1 MKLNPF
7 RSAAS
12 YVSVTGILLALAAAL
27 TTIESMLSAFLPAG
41 VRIGLANIVVLCA
54 AECINAPTALLIT
67 LLKSVFVMLTRG
79 FSAGVMSLC
88 GGLPAFAVTVLL
100 LKKTNASYIAVSVM
114 GAVLHIFGQLIA
126 ACFFTGSAYT
136 LYYAPLL
143 LVTAVVSGFFSGAVS
158 GRIVPQLRKRLLR
171 STQ

>member
-12 YVSVTGILLALAAAL
+12 YVSVTGILLALAVAL

-67 LLKSVFVMLTRG
+67 LLKSVFVLLTRG
-79 FSAGVMSLC
+79 FTAGVMSLC
-88 GGLPAFAVTVLL
+88 GGFPAFLITVLL
-100 LKKTNASYIAVSVM
+100 LKKTNSSYIGVSVS
-114 GAVLHIFGQLIA
+114 GAVLHIFGQLFA

-143 LVTAVVSGFFSGAVS
+143 LFTAAASGFFTGAVS
-158 GRIVPQLRKRLLR
+158 GRLVPQLKKRISRL
-171 STQ
+171 

>member
-12 YVSVTGILLALAAAL
+12 YVSITGILLALAVAL

-67 LLKSVFVMLTRG
+67 LLKSVFVLLTRG
-79 FSAGVMSLC
+79 FTAGVMSLC
-88 GGLPAFAVTVLL
+88 GGFPAFLITVLL
-100 LKKTNASYIAVSVM
+100 LKKTNSSYIGVSVS
-114 GAVLHIFGQLIA
+114 GAVLHIFGQLFA

-143 LVTAVVSGFFSGAVS
+143 LFTAAASGFFTGAVS
-158 GRIVPQLRKRLLR
+158 GRLVPQLKKRISRL
-171 STQ
+171 

>member
-79 FSAGVMSLC
+79 FTAGVMSLC

-143 LVTAVVSGFFSGAVS
+143 LVTAVVSGFFTGAVS
-158 GRIVPQLRKRLLR
+158 GRVVVQLGKRISRL
-171 STQ
+171 

>member
-12 YVSVTGILLALAAAL
+12 YVSVTGILLALAVAL

-67 LLKSVFVMLTRG
+67 LLKSVFVLLTRG
-79 FSAGVMSLC
+79 FTAGVMSLC
-88 GGLPAFAVTVLL
+88 GGLPAFLITVFL
-100 LKKTNASYIAVSVM
+100 LKKTNASYIGVSVS
-114 GAVLHIFGQLIA
+114 GAVLHIFGQLFA

-143 LVTAVVSGFFSGAVS
+143 LVTAAASGFFTGAVS
-158 GRIVPQLRKRLLR
+158 GRLVPQLKKRISRL
-171 STQ
+171 

>member
-79 FSAGVMSLC
+79 FTAGIMSLC

-143 LVTAVVSGFFSGAVS
+143 LVTAVVSGFFTGAVS
-158 GRIVPQLRKRLLR
+158 GRLVPQLRKRLLR

>member
-12 YVSVTGILLALAAAL
+12 YASVTGMLLALAAAL
-27 TTIESMLSAFLPAG
+27 TTIESLLSAFLPAG

-54 AECINAPTALLIT
+54 AECINAPTALMIT
-67 LLKSVFVMLTRG
+67 VLKSVFVLLTRG
-79 FSAGVMSLC
+79 FTAGVMSLC
-88 GGLPAFAVTVLL
+88 GGLPAFAATVLL
-100 LKKTNASYIAVSVM
+100 LKKTSASYIGVSVS
-114 GAVLHIFGQLIA
+114 GAALHIFGQLTA

-143 LVTAVVSGFFSGAVS
+143 LVTATASGFFTGAVS
-158 GRIVPQLRKRLLR
+158 GRLVPQLKNRISRL
-171 STQ
+171 

>member
-12 YVSVTGILLALAAAL
+12 YVSVTGILLALAVAL

-67 LLKSVFVMLTRG
+67 LLKSVFVLLTRG
-79 FSAGVMSLC
+79 FTAGVMSLC
-88 GGLPAFAVTVLL
+88 GGFPAFLITVLL
-100 LKKTNASYIAVSVM
+100 LKKTNSSYIGVSVS
-114 GAVLHIFGQLIA
+114 GAVLHIFGQLFA

-143 LVTAVVSGFFSGAVS
+143 LFTAAASGFFTGAVS
-158 GRIVPQLRKRLLR
+158 GRLVPQLKKLISRL
-171 STQ
+171 

>member
-12 YVSVTGILLALAAAL
+12 YVSITGILLALAVAL

-67 LLKSVFVMLTRG
+67 LLKSVFVLLTRG
-79 FSAGVMSLC
+79 FTAGVMSLC
-88 GGLPAFAVTVLL
+88 GGFPAFLITVLL
-100 LKKTNASYIAVSVM
+100 LKKTNSSYIGVSVS
-114 GAVLHIFGQLIA
+114 GAVLHIFGQLFA

-143 LVTAVVSGFFSGAVS
+143 LFTAAASGFFTGAVS
-158 GRIVPQLRKRLLR
+158 GRLVPQLKKLISRL
-171 STQ
+171 

>member
-12 YVSVTGILLALAAAL
+12 YVSVTGILLALAVAL
-27 TTIESMLSAFLPAG
+27 TTIECMLSAFLPAG

-67 LLKSVFVMLTRG
+67 LLKSIFVLLTRG
-79 FSAGVMSLC
+79 FTAGVMSLC
-88 GGLPAFAVTVLL
+88 GGLPAFLITVFL
-100 LKKTNASYIAVSVM
+100 LKKTNASYIGVSVS
-114 GAVLHIFGQLIA
+114 GAVLHIFGQLFA

-143 LVTAVVSGFFSGAVS
+143 LVTAVASGFFTGAVS
-158 GRIVPQLRKRLLR
+158 GRLVPQLKKRISRL
-171 STQ
+171 

>member
-12 YVSVTGILLALAAAL
+12 YVSVTGILLALAVAL

-67 LLKSVFVMLTRG
+67 LLKSVFVLLTRG
-79 FSAGVMSLC
+79 FTAGVMSLC
-88 GGLPAFAVTVLL
+88 GGLPAFLITVFL
-100 LKKTNASYIAVSVM
+100 LKKTNPSYIGVSVS
-114 GAVLHIFGQLIA
+114 GAVLHIFGQLFA

-143 LVTAVVSGFFSGAVS
+143 LVTAVASGFFTGAVS
-158 GRIVPQLRKRLLR
+158 GRLVPQLKKRISRL
-171 STQ
+171 

>member
-12 YVSVTGILLALAAAL
+12 YVSVTGILLALAVAL
-27 TTIESMLSAFLPAG
+27 TTVESMLSSFLPAG

-54 AECINAPTALLIT
+54 AECINAPTALIIT
-67 LLKSVFVMLTRG
+67 VLKSVFVLLTRG
-79 FSAGVMSLC
+79 FTAGVMSLC
-88 GGLPAFAVTVLL
+88 GGLPAFAATVLL
-100 LKKTNASYIAVSVM
+100 LRKTNSSYIGISVS
-114 GAVLHIFGQLIA
+114 GAVLHIIGQLFA

-143 LVTAVVSGFFSGAVS
+143 LVTATASGFFTGAVA
-158 GRIVPQLRKRLLR
+158 GRLIPQLQKRISRL
-171 STQ
+171 